1 MTDPTT
7 TGWDG
12 DLVALAVVLTGA
24 PVTLGTVGTR
34 AAWLVV
40 VVVAVLAWRLAIAG
54 RSSGG
59 RTPPGRRGPRGGHGD
74 DDGDGGEGWV
84 HPDYPW

>member
-1 MTDPTT
+1 MTNRTA

-40 VVVAVLAWRLAIAG
+40 VVAVLAWRLSIAG
-54 RSSGG
+54 HQRG
-59 RTPPGRRGPRGGHGD
+59 RTPPGRRGPGGRRD